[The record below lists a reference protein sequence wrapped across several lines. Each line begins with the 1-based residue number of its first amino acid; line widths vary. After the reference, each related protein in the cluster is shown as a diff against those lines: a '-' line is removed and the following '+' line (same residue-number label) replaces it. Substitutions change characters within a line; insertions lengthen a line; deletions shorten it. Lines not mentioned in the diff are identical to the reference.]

1 MRIFPPPGGILP
13 LMANML
19 RWGILGTGNIARQF
33 CAGLKTARLGQVAA
47 VGSRTVDAANQFA
60 ANLGVPH
67 AFGSYQE
74 LLSSDVIDA
83 VYISL
88 PNSMHHEWTL
98 AALAAGKH
106 VLCEKPIAVTSRQAQ
121 EMFDAAERA
130 GRVLAEAFMYRSH
143 PQTLA
148 VLEAVERG
156 DIGQVKLI
164 RTSFCYR
171 TQKIVGNIRFAPELA
186 GGALMDVGCYCIDF
200 SRLFAKQEPAEIFA
214 TGIAHPSG
222 VDEMAAGIM
231 RFPGGSIATFSCG
244 MGVQADNTAFI
255 CGSEGYVEIPVPWKP
270 AMRQA
275 VWHLAQGTPP
285 RMDSGGK
292 ATVAAPPPRQTF
304 TVNAPGELYA
314 LEADDLAA
322 TIFEGRPPRIS
333 RADSLG
339 TMRVLEQMR
348 EVI

>member
-1 MRIFPPPGGILP
+1 
-13 LMANML
+13 MADVL

-33 CAGLKTARLGQVAA
+33 CAGLKTAHRGHVAA
-47 VGSRTVDAANQFA
+47 VASRTIDAANQFA
-60 ANLGVPH
+60 ANLGVRY

-74 LLSSDVIDA
+74 LISSDEIDA

-98 AALAAGKH
+98 AALAAGKD
-106 VLCEKPIAVTSRQAQ
+106 VLCEKPIAVNSRQAE

-130 GRVLAEAFMYRSH
+130 GRVLVEAFMYRSH

-156 DIGQVKLI
+156 EIGQVKLI

-171 TQKIVGNIRFAPELA
+171 TQKIAGNIRFAPELA

-214 TGIAHPSG
+214 TGVRHASG
-222 VDEMAAGIM
+222 VDEMAAGM
-231 RFPGGSIATFSCG
+231 LRFPGGTIANFSCG
-244 MGVQADNTAFI
+244 MGVQADNTALI
-255 CGSEGYVEIPVPWKP
+255 CGSEGFIEIPVPWKP

-275 VWHLAQGTPP
+275 VWHLARGTPP
-285 RMDSGGK
+285 RMDSVGK
-292 ATVAAPPPRQTF
+292 APVAAPPPRQTF
-304 TVNAPGELYA
+304 AVNAPGELYA

-322 TIFEGRPPRIS
+322 AVFDGRPPRIS

-348 EVI
+348 EMI